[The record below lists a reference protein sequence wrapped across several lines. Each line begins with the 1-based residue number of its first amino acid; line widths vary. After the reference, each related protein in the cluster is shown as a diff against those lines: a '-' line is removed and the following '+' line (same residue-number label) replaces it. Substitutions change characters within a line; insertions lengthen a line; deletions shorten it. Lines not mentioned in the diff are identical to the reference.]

1 MNSQGIVLRAAGVGL
16 VFVRRMRSPL
26 RRAREVGPGGM
37 RLLIRTFWFLLWA
50 KVALRSMPMKKIVA
64 WKQRALVHPRDG
76 AMVVE
81 QCARV
86 RWAVLVVARY
96 SPVAFVCFPQCLA
109 ASELLRGYGIQSRL
123 HYGVGRD
130 AAKLRMH
137 TWLEAGGGIVI
148 GGEVADQFS
157 TLDVY

>member
-1 MNSQGIVLRAAGVGL
+1 MGL
-16 VFVRRMRSPL
+16 VSMRRMRSVL
-26 RRAREVGPGGM
+26 RRVREVGPGGM
-37 RLLIRTFWFLLWA
+37 QLLLKTFWFLLVA
-50 KVALRSMPMKKIVA
+50 KASLSWVPVKRILA
-64 WKQRALVHPRDG
+64 WKQRRLTPRRSN
-76 AMVVE
+76 VE
-81 QCARV
+81 MSEVTERCARA

-96 SPVAFVCFPQCLA
+96 SPVEFVCFPQCLA
-109 ASELLRGYGIQSRL
+109 ASELLRGYGIASRL

-137 TWLEAGGGIVI
+137 TWLEAGGGIVV